1 MLSDASVSGRDSGNN
16 VGYDGCRNVMTNRP
30 AIIGIADAVTETLLA
45 GMTDKSDNGYDIRW
59 PVGRKRSWI
68 DG

>member
-1 MLSDASVSGRDSGNN
+1 
-16 VGYDGCRNVMTNRP
+16 MTNRP

-45 GMTDKSDNGYDIRW
+45 GMTDKSDNEYDIRW